1 MIKKIFIFDI
11 DGTLYSKKHKKILPN
26 TCRLLKELGE
36 DKEVLCGV
44 ATGRGKPKIKVLA
57 PILKYLDFLV
67 LSNGQY
73 IEFQKKLISKH
84 CFLNQD
90 VVKLNK
96 ICASK
101 RVNLGFTTSKF
112 AYYANMHD
120 SAEKMREKEFKQA
133 NNKSISTKEIYSLW
147 LSSSCPEDLTLI
159 KNSFDKLDF
168 YFWNKQKGMDVA
180 LKGFSKQKGIEI
192 LKSYLIENQLI
203 EKDCNVIA
211 VGDGENDFEMLKH
224 ADLAVCM
231 ENSDCVKLK
240 EIADFIAP
248 SVDSDLLYSLFKR
261 NLIDC

>member
-11 DGTLYSKKHKKILPN
+11 DGTLYSKKYGQILPN
-26 TCRLLKELGE
+26 TRKLLKELSK
-36 DKEVLCGV
+36 DKETLCGV
-44 ATGRGKPKIKVLA
+44 ATGRGKPKIKVLK
-57 PILKYLDFLV
+57 PVLKYLDFLV

-90 VVKLNK
+90 IVKLNK
-96 ICASK
+96 ICENK

-133 NNKSISTKEIYSLW
+133 NNKSILTKEIYSLW
-147 LSSSCPEDLTLI
+147 LSSSYPEDLVLI
-159 KNSFDKLDF
+159 KNSFEAVDF
-168 YFWNKQKGMDVA
+168 YFWNKQKGLDVT

-203 EKDCNVIA
+203 EKDCKVIA

-240 EIADFIAP
+240 ETANLIAP
-248 SVDSDLLYSLFKR
+248 SVDSDLLYSLFKQ
-261 NLIDC
+261 NLINV

>member
-1 MIKKIFIFDI
+1 MIKKIFVFDI
-11 DGTLYSKKHKKILPN
+11 DGTLYSKKYGQILPN
-26 TCRLLKELGE
+26 TYKLLKELSM
-36 DKEVLCGV
+36 DKETLCGV
-44 ATGRGKPKIKVLA
+44 ATGRGKPKIKVLK

-67 LSNGQY
+67 LANGQY

-90 VVKLNK
+90 VVQLNK
-96 ICASK
+96 ICESK
-101 RVNLGFTTSKF
+101 RVNLGFTTSKY

-133 NNKSISTKEIYSLW
+133 SNKGILAKEIYSLW
-147 LSSSCPEDLTLI
+147 LSSSYPEDLALI

-168 YFWNKQKGMDVA
+168 YFWNKQKGLDVT

-192 LKSYLIENQLI
+192 LKSYLVKNKLI
-203 EKDCNVIA
+203 EKDCKVIA
-211 VGDGENDFEMLKH
+211 VGDGENDFEMLKC
-224 ADLAVCM
+224 ANIAVCM

-248 SVDSDLLYSLFKR
+248 SVDSDLLYSLFKQ
-261 NLIDC
+261 NLING

>member
-1 MIKKIFIFDI
+1 MIKKIFVFDI
-11 DGTLYSKKHKKILPN
+11 DGTLYSKKYRQILPN
-26 TCRLLKELGE
+26 TCKLLKELSK
-36 DKEVLCGV
+36 DKETLCGV
-44 ATGRGKPKIKVLA
+44 ATGRGKPKIKVLK
-57 PILKYLDFLV
+57 PVLKYLDFLV

-96 ICASK
+96 ICANK

-112 AYYANMHD
+112 AYYANMYD

-133 NNKSISTKEIYSLW
+133 NNKSILTKEIYSLW
-147 LSSSCPEDLTLI
+147 LSSSYPEDLVLI
-159 KNSFDKLDF
+159 KNSFEAVDF
-168 YFWNKQKGMDVA
+168 YFWNKQKGLDVT

-192 LKSYLIENQLI
+192 LKSYLNKNHLI
-203 EKDCNVIA
+203 EKDCKVIA

-240 EIADFIAP
+240 ETANLIAP
-248 SVDSDLLYSLFKR
+248 SVDSDLLYSLFKQ
-261 NLIDC
+261 NLINV

>member
-26 TCRLLKELGE
+26 TCRLLKELSE

-57 PILKYLDFLV
+57 SILKYLDFLV

-73 IEFQKKLISKH
+73 IEYKNKLISKH
-84 CFLNQD
+84 SFLNQD

-96 ICASK
+96 ICETK

-120 SAEKMREKEFKQA
+120 SAEKMREKEFRQA
-133 NNKSISTKEIYSLW
+133 NSKSILTKEIYSLW
-147 LSSSCPEDLTLI
+147 LSSSYPEDLVFV

-192 LKSYLIENQLI
+192 LKSYLIENKLI
-203 EKDCNVIA
+203 EKDCKVIA

-231 ENSDCVKLK
+231 ENSDCTKLK
-240 EIADFIAP
+240 DIADLIAP
-248 SVDSDLLYSLFKR
+248 SVDSDLLYSLFKK
-261 NLIDC
+261 NIS

>member
-11 DGTLYSKKHKKILPN
+11 DGTLYSKKHKKILSN
-26 TCRLLKELGE
+26 TCRLLKELSV

-73 IEFQKKLISKH
+73 IEYRNKLISKH
-84 CFLNQD
+84 SFLNED
-90 VVKLNK
+90 VVKLNQ

-120 SAEKMREKEFKQA
+120 SAEKMREKEFKQT
-133 NNKSISTKEIYSLW
+133 NNKSILTKEIYSLW
-147 LSSSCPEDLTLI
+147 LSSDYPEDLTLI
-159 KNSFDKLDF
+159 KNSFDRLDF
-168 YFWNKQKGMDVA
+168 YFWNKQKGMDVT

-203 EKDCNVIA
+203 EKDCKVIA
-211 VGDGENDFEMLKH
+211 IGDGENDFEMLKH
-224 ADLAVCM
+224 ANVSVCM
-231 ENSDCVKLK
+231 ENSDCGKLRD
-240 EIADFIAP
+240 IADLIAP
-248 SVDSDLLYSLFKR
+248 SVDSDLLYSFFKK
-261 NLIDC
+261 NIF